1 MQVINALLGGSFL
14 AEGILPTTNE
24 ISVLKFRHAAH
35 CTECKRCQWHAS
47 CHLASHHQRTL
58 SSVKWRR
65 KAHGAAARTALHMT
79 RTMHACAAPA
89 VAQNLEP

>member
-35 CTECKRCQWHAS
+35 RSECGDAID
-47 CHLASHHQRTL
+47 
-58 SSVKWRR
+58 VF
-65 KAHGAAARTALHMT
+65 
-79 RTMHACAAPA
+79 PA
-89 VAQNLEP
+89 T